1 MTERP
6 AGQSLSRYSYLYDPG
21 SSVSLLL
28 DASGNA
34 KESYGYSAYGS
45 KNAAISKTAS
55 GFSTGTVR
63 RLAH

>member
-1 MTERP
+1 MTEWP

-34 KESYGYSAYGS
+34 KESYGY
-45 KNAAISKTAS
+45 
-55 GFSTGTVR
+55 
-63 RLAH
+63 